1 MSLIERYFA
10 ALRAQL
16 DTIETRHRAD
26 IETAAQLCTESI
38 AAGGVVH
45 LYDTGHLVDREL
57 VNRAGGLVGLTA
69 FRFSLQVENAN
80 PYRQRQGGV
89 RKPSLGAVAAALDS
103 SQIRAGDVLIIGS
116 VSGKSA
122 GVVEL
127 ALQARERGVKVIAL
141 TAPAYSGQLISEHP
155 SGKRLFESADLVLD
169 NSAPYGDGMLDVE
182 GLPYAI
188 CPASGVGAVVTL
200 WAMTAHIVELLLARG
215 MTPAVFPSVN
225 RPDGPAL
232 VAAARA
238 QYEKNGY

>member
-1 MSLIERYFA
+1 MGLVDRYFS

-16 DTIETRHRAD
+16 DTIETQRHAD

-69 FRFSLQVENAN
+69 FRFNLQVENTN

-89 RKPSLGAVAAALDS
+89 HKPALGAVTAALDS
-103 SQIRAGDVLIIGS
+103 SQIQPGDVLIIGS

-122 GVVEL
+122 VVVEL
-127 ALQARERGVKVIAL
+127 ALRARERGVKVIAL
-141 TAPAYSGQLISEHP
+141 TAPAYSGQLASEHP

-169 NSAPYGDGMLDVE
+169 NGAPYGDGMLEVE

-188 CPASGVGAVVTL
+188 CPASGVGAVVIL
-200 WAMTAHIVELLLARG
+200 WAIVARIIELLLARG
-215 MTPAVFPSVN
+215 MTPTIFPSVN

-238 QYEKNGY
+238 QYERNGY